1 MTVALLS
8 LPLVRPEDLVPARQR
23 IRDVAAFLGFEG
35 QDLTRIATAVSE
47 IARNAL
53 KYAGGGKIELLVEG
67 ETGPQVL
74 LVRVSDRGQ
83 GVADLPAVLSGQYR
97 SATGMGLGIVGAR
110 RLMDAFEID
119 TAPGRGTTVQ
129 MRRIMPRRAELVTPA
144 TVARMASALARQA
157 PRSLLEEV
165 QQQNRELLRALEE
178 LQRRQEELT
187 LLNGELEDTNR
198 GVVALYAELDEKA
211 DHLRRADE
219 LKSRFLSNMSHEFRT
234 PLNSILALA
243 RLLLDRLDGPLTSE
257 QARQI
262 GFIQRAADDLFQLV
276 NDLLDLAKVEAGK
289 TVVRPI
295 EFTVANL
302 FGALR
307 GMLRPLLLN
316 TSVSLVFED
325 ASELPALLTDEAKIS
340 QILRNFISNA
350 LKFTERG
357 EIRVS
362 AALAAGADAIAFSV
376 TDTGIGIA
384 PEDQELIFQEFTQID
399 SALQRKVKGTGL
411 GLPLTK
417 RLAELLGG
425 SVSVVS
431 SPGIG
436 STFTAVVPRL
446 YSPAVIDA
454 DAARPA
460 TEWEPD
466 PTRLPVLVVEDQP
479 DLQLVYQKYLGDSE
493 FQVVPATTTAEARQV
508 MRRITPAAI
517 VLDILLRAEDAW
529 SLLAELKRDGATR
542 GVPVLVVTDVSDHQK
557 AVALGADAFANKPID
572 RDWLVDNLRNLVP
585 GPAGRRILIIDDD
598 QVSRY
603 LLRGLLRRTGH
614 IVTEAG
620 SGAEGLEKAREQ
632 RPDVIF
638 CDLLMPGMPGLE
650 VLERLATDPVTRGI
664 PVIVNTAGVLP
675 PEERALLEQRTS
687 GILSK
692 DLFGRNEGPAE
703 VRRLLA
709 QAGIES

>member
-1 MTVALLS
+1 
-8 LPLVRPEDLVPARQR
+8 
-23 IRDVAAFLGFEG
+23 
-35 QDLTRIATAVSE
+35 
-47 IARNAL
+47 
-53 KYAGGGKIELLVEG
+53 
-67 ETGPQVL
+67 
-74 LVRVSDRGQ
+74 
-83 GVADLPAVLSGQYR
+83 
-97 SATGMGLGIVGAR
+97 
-110 RLMDAFEID
+110 
-119 TAPGRGTTVQ
+119 
-129 MRRIMPRRAELVTPA
+129 MPRRAELVTPA

-295 EFTVANL
+295 EFRVANL

>member
-295 EFTVANL
+295 EFRVANL

>member
-1 MTVALLS
+1 
-8 LPLVRPEDLVPARQR
+8 
-23 IRDVAAFLGFEG
+23 
-35 QDLTRIATAVSE
+35 
-47 IARNAL
+47 
-53 KYAGGGKIELLVEG
+53 
-67 ETGPQVL
+67 
-74 LVRVSDRGQ
+74 
-83 GVADLPAVLSGQYR
+83 VLSGQYR